1 MQFSNHTASGNPG
14 AFFSCSLEYLLM
26 IVHDLVLVPS
36 DFIHPDTYAH
46 AVTRQY
52 AQEIVD
58 QHERENE
65 LTGLQSDD

>member
-1 MQFSNHTASGNPG
+1 
-14 AFFSCSLEYLLM
+14 M
-26 IVHDLVLVPS
+26 IVHDLILVPS

-65 LTGLQSDD
+65 LTGRQSDD